1 MRCVS
6 LVHADVELV
15 HACEAHTKRALRV
28 LDDPIS
34 DDDVVPLL
42 NAAAKAQRVARQRL
56 SECGF
61 DGQVAKLKSRAQKR
75 RLETAAFTAKAAA
88 RSEKRAAKKSREQG
102 AP

>member
-34 DDDVVPLL
+34 DDDVAPLL

-61 DGQVAKLKSRAQKR
+61 DDQVAKLKSRAQKR
-75 RLETAAFTAKAAA
+75 AASRPP
-88 RSEKRAAKKSREQG
+88 RSPPRQRRGQKSGRNGCKQN
-102 AP
+102 